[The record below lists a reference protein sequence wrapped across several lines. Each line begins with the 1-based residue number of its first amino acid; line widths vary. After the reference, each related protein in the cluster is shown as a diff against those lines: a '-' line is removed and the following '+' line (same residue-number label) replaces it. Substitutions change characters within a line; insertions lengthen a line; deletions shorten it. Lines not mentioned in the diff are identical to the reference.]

1 MTIRKP
7 FVWRGL
13 VDLSWNRYNLY
24 NLYKYS
30 RQGPEREINK
40 TAFQLRWRAK
50 QLCSAYHAGH
60 LTQHQ
65 FRKQRQ
71 STLPRIQR
79 QPQQSDTFDS
89 GASNQATMSLL
100 PYPPTSMLAFAFLE
114 RRVDMALFR
123 ACFTTSIWESRS
135 LCNTGDVWV
144 NGQRIRTPGYLLED
158 GDIIQVNPERL
169 RLLNPVAKRPQ
180 LALETPSSSSA
191 AAAED
196 ETEPAEETE
205 IAEGAGEQIIKRPA
219 GKRLPVLASRDLG
232 FHGVPFM
239 APWLFVPDYLEVNY
253 RNLTICFLRSPTI
266 KPGRCEV
273 PSPYDELQHQRAY
286 DYFTSQ
292 SRPLGSRK
300 PRQSVATERMV
311 MAQ

>member
-50 QLCSAYHAGH
+50 QLCTAYHAGH
-60 LTQHQ
+60 ITQHQ
-65 FRKQRQ
+65 FLKQRQ

-79 QPQQSDTFDS
+79 RSNENDSNNDSDR
-89 GASNQATMSLL
+89 ASHL
-100 PYPPTSMLAFAFLE
+100 PLPFPPTTMLAFAFLE
-114 RRVDMALFR
+114 RRVDMVLFR
-123 ACFTTSIWESRS
+123 SCFTTSIWESRN

-144 NGQRIRTPGYLLED
+144 NGQRVRTPGYVLED
-158 GDIIQVNPERL
+158 GDIIQVNPNRL
-169 RLLNPVAKRPQ
+169 RLLNPARSQP
-180 LALETPSSSSA
+180 ALQSPSDTDT
-191 AAAED
+191 AAEEGQD
-196 ETEPAEETE
+196 AAEEE
-205 IAEGAGEQIIKRPA
+205 RMGDADGESDDRQKSQSKRVPIMA
-219 GKRLPVLASRDLG
+219 DRD
-232 FHGVPFM
+232 HGLHPVPFM

-253 RNLTICFLRSPTI
+253 RNLTVCFLRSPTI

-273 PSPYDELQHQRAY
+273 PSPFDELQHQRAY
-286 DYFTSQ
+286 DYFTSY
-292 SRPLGSRK
+292 SRRVE
-300 PRQSVATERMV
+300 PRQPQRSAATERMML